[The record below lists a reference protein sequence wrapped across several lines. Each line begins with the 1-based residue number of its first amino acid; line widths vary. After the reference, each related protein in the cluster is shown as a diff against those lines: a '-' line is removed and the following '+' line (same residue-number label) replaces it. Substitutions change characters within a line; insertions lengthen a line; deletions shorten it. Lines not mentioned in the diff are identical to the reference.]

1 MERQAPSII
10 RTFHMDFGLKKQI
23 ISLACEAK
31 KKNRFEKTNTQG
43 GIHQP
48 PSIPEDGE
56 FDTNVSCFLENKQA
70 ITKEIEDAKL
80 AISNLE
86 VSLTLFLLSKPF
98 VSYLW

>member
-1 MERQAPSII
+1 MY
-10 RTFHMDFGLKKQI
+10 FGLKKQI

-31 KKNRFEKTNTQG
+31 KKNRVKISKTQG

-48 PSIPEDGE
+48 PSKPEDGE
-56 FDTNVSCFLENKQA
+56 FDTNVSCFLENKKA
-70 ITKEIEDAKL
+70 IKQNIEGAKL

-86 VSLTLFLLSKPF
+86 VSLTLFLLSKLF